1 MPNYTSQQ
9 PKLGVSFEKRKQTSS
24 PNLRTPHSTEHAR
37 RAPLASPWGS
47 VSRDCTAA
55 LLSFWSADLACN
67 GITIPCS
74 VLLNTTEGTFVIHP
88 QCTQSTTSSPGVLT
102 AIFFC
107 ICDNPCHGGRE
118 GADTTCLKTARKRSD
133 TLSRAPLFIRL
144 SLTPV

>member
-1 MPNYTSQQ
+1 MYPSKKESRPAVPTYAHPTAQSTQGE
-9 PKLGVSFEKRKQTSS
+9 L
-24 PNLRTPHSTEHAR
+24 LWPH
-37 RAPLASPWGS
+37 PVGS

-107 ICDNPCHGGRE
+107 VCDNPCHGGRE
-118 GADTTCLKTARKRSD
+118 EADTTCLETARKRSD